1 MESAKELVKDII
13 NMYKVGGFHL
23 TKFISNRK
31 ELLLSIPESQRRIA
45 VKDQDFS
52 GQLLNEK
59 VLEIC

>member
-13 NMYKVGGFHL
+13 NMCKVGGFHL